1 MTRRLPAAK
10 VRAIA
15 LPNLPWFELC
25 LSLALLL
32 LLYSQ

>member
-10 VRAIA
+10 VQA
-15 LPNLPWFELC
+15 LPNLPWFELTI
-25 LSLALLL
+25 SAALLL